1 MNLFEEIVA
10 GILTES
16 VEVGKVNDAINRTYE
31 VVISYNS
38 GGDNSASGE
47 RIIQPVAYGLTKAGN
62 PVIRAFQPYGDTKTK
77 TPAWKFFRLDR
88 IQSWK
93 PKFKQVFDEPPGMN
107 DAEGTFNPNGDGSMS
122 TVLNTAVFGNP
133 LKPQVRKTS
142 VKPAEPKAPSG
153 PVTKQEVEP
162 SKYIAAKDH
171 PEVKKLEKLRK
182 QLDNPRYISDIV
194 ANNTFG
200 TDTTQ
205 NNAEKM
211 KATSGPVTKD
221 ELFKTQTEKDIES
234 RRQQMN
240 KGERVPQKVLDDWN
254 KEQEKR
260 KNRYGSNRNGIG
272 RSTEEGF

>member
-1 MNLFEEIVA
+1 MNLFEQIVA
-10 GILTES
+10 DILTEN
-16 VEVGKVNDAINRTYE
+16 VEIGKVNDAINRTYE
-31 VVISYNS
+31 VVINYNS

-88 IQSWK
+88 IESWK
-93 PKFKQVFDEPPGMN
+93 PKFKQTFEEPPGIN
-107 DAEGTFNPNGDGSMS
+107 AAEGTYNPNGDGSMS
-122 TVLNTAVFGNP
+122 TVLNMAVFGNP
-133 LKPQVRKTS
+133 TKPQIRKAN

-162 SKYIAAKDH
+162 TKYCTAKDN

-182 QLDNPRYISDIV
+182 QLDNPRYISDIIKDKSFGSEKPQI
-194 ANNTFG
+194 NNPAMT
-200 TDTTQ
+200 
-205 NNAEKM
+205 
-211 KATSGPVTKD
+211 ATSGPVTKD
-221 ELFKTQTEKDIES
+221 TFKTQTEKDIES

-240 KGERVPQKVLDDWN
+240 KGEKVSQDVLDNWN

-260 KNRYGSNRNGIG
+260 KNRYGSNRNGIK
-272 RSTEEGF
+272 